1 MSEKMYIRLLRL
13 YPPSFRNEYEG
24 EALQLIRDRLRDEI
38 GFFKRARLWWDLVA
52 DVFAGLPR
60 AYLNSYAMPEA
71 APHSLNAEGIPSFKV
86 LDKGPLG
93 RGSILFG
100 GTLSMIAISAF
111 GFVVSRPIPYPSP
124 SDTNA
129 RMSPIETVIERLN
142 RAVDPDALVGGDRNA
157 ANKSVSG
164 GTGEPQARS
173 SAATEVSASNPSK
186 SALLAEGRS
195 GAGERDRVVSIQ
207 ARNVNARSVGWP
219 MVQRA
224 FKTASQSVSQRDLS
238 ANGNAVAKGVTLAL
252 RSGNRD
258 SNTVPEH
265 GQAPIPAEQPML
277 ENADSAMIQ
286 SFHSHDIVML
296 GEVHDN
302 EQEYEWLCMLVKRP
316 GFSDQVDDIVVEFGN
331 GLYQKTVDRYVAGE
345 DVQFDEVQQAW
356 RNMVADTEPVSP
368 VYGWLYK
375 AVRDANLR
383 RPGKRGIRL
392 LMGSPPSDWS
402 KIKNSADLAPFESER
417 EQWYAQVV
425 KTEVLAKHHHAL
437 LIMGAGHFLRGH
449 DQALQFELAAQQH
462 QNVPLDKTHLGPGYI
477 ERELRAAGAN
487 PYLVVFGTNVID
499 NRGDVDRRFDSWP
512 VPVMVPLSGNWV
524 GALPAQSVISG
535 GHAPAIPLTLAD
547 QADALL
553 YLAPCSVLRMVY
565 PSHAELDGTAYEQ
578 EMIRRDIILLG
589 HPVTFPFGMVPQCV
603 QPQEA
608 SR

>member
-1 MSEKMYIRLLRL
+1 MSEKMYIRLLGL
-13 YPPSFRNEYEG
+13 FPSRFRKEYEG
-24 EALQLIRDRLRDEI
+24 EALQLMRDRLRDEI
-38 GFFKRARLWWDLVA
+38 GIFKRARLWWDLAV
-52 DVFAGLPR
+52 DLLAGLPR

-71 APHSLNAEGIPSFKV
+71 ASHSHNAEGIPSFKV

-93 RGSILFG
+93 RGSILVG

-111 GFVVSRPIPYPSP
+111 GFVLSRPSPYQSP
-124 SDTNA
+124 SYTNA
-129 RMSPIETVIERLN
+129 RMSPIETVIQRLN
-142 RAVDPDALVGGDRNA
+142 RAVDSYAPVGGDRDA
-157 ANKSVSG
+157 ANKSISA

-173 SAATEVSASNPSK
+173 SAWTEVSASNPNK
-186 SALLAEGRS
+186 SALLAESRI
-195 GAGERDRVVSIQ
+195 GAGERDRAVSIQ
-207 ARNVNARSVGWP
+207 ARNVRARSAGWP
-219 MVQRA
+219 MVQRT
-224 FKTASQSVSQRDLS
+224 FETSSQRGNQRDLS
-238 ANGNAVAKGVTLAL
+238 ASGDTVANGATLAL
-252 RSGNRD
+252 D
-258 SNTVPEH
+258 SRNQDAHAVPEH
-265 GQAPIPAEQPML
+265 GQAPIPKEQLLL

-296 GEVHDN
+296 GEVHDS
-302 EQEYEWLCMLVKRP
+302 EQEYEWLCKLVNRA

-331 GLYQKTVDRYVAGE
+331 GRYQKTVDRYVAGE
-345 DVQFDEVQQAW
+345 DVPFDEVQQAW

-383 RPGKRGIRL
+383 RPAKRGIRL
-392 LMGSPPSDWS
+392 LMGSPPSDWT
-402 KIKNSADLAPFESER
+402 KIKNSADLAPIESER

-449 DQALQFELAAQQH
+449 DQALHFELAAQQH
-462 QNVPLDKTHLGPGYI
+462 QDVPLDRTHLGPGYI

-499 NRGDVDRRFDSWP
+499 NRGDVDRRFESWP

-535 GHAPAIPLTLAD
+535 GHAKAIPLTLAD

-589 HPVTFPFGMVPQCV
+589 HPVTFSYGVVPQCV
-603 QPQEA
+603 QPQDA